1 MYKDSTLRKQF
12 ATETVRFLREI
23 DFDGI
28 QINMKSYIAGE
39 SVQRDKNDL
48 VNLMKDMF
56 EAFAAETLKSKK
68 PKLSLSVTPQANIE
82 KLNQEYDA
90 VGLSKCVDFLSMH
103 TGYILEKDMYR
114 TFRHS
119 SPLYGEDES
128 DTHSIV
134 IYVKS
139 HGFGGVSNAG
149 FDTDDYRGL
158 CSKGNFPLSAAI
170 RDECSYP
177 CEQGETTMTTQSAD
191 VIVIGAGLSG
201 LVAARDLQKNGINV
215 LVLEARDRVGGRM
228 YTIQNKKSPYVDLGA
243 AYIGATQK
251 RVWKLIKEFNLKA
264 FPTNETEDLIYY
276 EKGKT
281 KRFRTIFPPAGG
293 LLSWLDMN
301 NILRKFDQMGAEIPL
316 DSPWKAPHAK
326 EWDSMTVQQF
336 IDKHAWTRAGRYL
349 ISDSVRLN
357 NTIGPHEV
365 SLLYILWH
373 YRTVG
378 GIHLINATEGGAQE
392 CKLVGGNQQ
401 ICHRLSDQVGHENIV
416 LRSPVIHIDQTGND
430 VIITA
435 LSGSKYKCNQVIITT
450 PLSIQAKM
458 SFTPPLPPHRNELI
472 QRVPMGSVMKAFAY
486 YDTPFWKE
494 KGFCGSTNINDNDC
508 LVTYTM
514 DNSAPDGSTPALV
527 A

>member
-1 MYKDSTLRKQF
+1 
-12 ATETVRFLREI
+12 
-23 DFDGI
+23 
-28 QINMKSYIAGE
+28 
-39 SVQRDKNDL
+39 
-48 VNLMKDMF
+48 
-56 EAFAAETLKSKK
+56 
-68 PKLSLSVTPQANIE
+68 
-82 KLNQEYDA
+82 
-90 VGLSKCVDFLSMH
+90 
-103 TGYILEKDMYR
+103 
-114 TFRHS
+114 
-119 SPLYGEDES
+119 
-128 DTHSIV
+128 
-134 IYVKS
+134 
-139 HGFGGVSNAG
+139 
-149 FDTDDYRGL
+149 
-158 CSKGNFPLSAAI
+158 
-170 RDECSYP
+170 
-177 CEQGETTMTTQSAD
+177 MTTQSAD

-316 DSPWKAPHAK
+316 DAPWKAPHAK

-435 LSGSKYKCNQVIITT
+435 ISGSKYKCNQVIITT

-494 KGFCGSTNINDNDC
+494 KGFCGSANINDNDC

-527 A
+527 AFIVAENARKAILMSKEERQRHILQDLAKVFDSKLALSPTHYEEMNWSTEEFSGGCYFLALPTGVLTTYGPILRQPVDRVYFGGTETATQWVGYMEGAIQAGERAARQVLQAKGKINQEETEMTDTEEETKSKRLDLNFVERHAPGVPGFFGLLALTGLAATLYSKL